1 MNIKLLEVLK
11 TLRKLQKE
19 QDAYLAS
26 VPRDLQPFLF
36 DNEFVNK
43 SDSMLCA
50 LTEALFGSYS
60 EDVNWF
66 LYEFNTVK
74 ESSVHVVDN
83 DVEYTFKTD
92 EDFYEYI
99 KSK

>member
-1 MNIKLLEVLK
+1 MNDELLEVLK
-11 TLRKLQKE
+11 KLRTLQKE
-19 QDAYLAS
+19 QDAYLAT

-43 SDSMLCA
+43 SDSMICA
-50 LTEALFGSYS
+50 LTSALFGLYI

-66 LYEFNTVK
+66 LYEFDNVK
-74 ESSVHVVDN
+74 ESLVHVVDN